1 MDGYTPSGGGKASG
15 FNLSAWGVRNG
26 ALTLFA
32 MLLLAVLGGGAYLK
46 LGRAEDPSFTLK
58 VMVVSA
64 AWPGATAAEM
74 QAQVADRIESRL
86 QDLPWLDRVETYVRP
101 GVATTTV
108 VLRDTTPPR
117 EVQRLWYQVRKKVGD
132 IAGTL
137 PAGVRG
143 PFFNDE
149 YSDVYSAVLALTGA
163 DNAEL
168 VRQAEALRLRLLR
181 ITGVEKV
188 AIQGEIEQRIFVEVA
203 HGRLATLGI
212 QPTAIL
218 DALARHNPVQPAGV
232 VETGST
238 RVHLR
243 VGGGIDGLAAI
254 RAVPVPGADGR
265 TIRLGDIAE
274 VRRGLADPPAS
285 AIFHEGRGAVLLA
298 VAKQPGFN
306 VLTLGES
313 LRTELAAIRR
323 DLPAGLGLDA
333 IADQPQI
340 VAESVGE
347 FLQKFVAALAVVLV
361 ISFLSL
367 GLRAGVIVALSVPLT
382 LAAVFMLMLAWGME
396 LERISLGA
404 LILALG
410 LLVDDA
416 IIAIEAMVVKLEEG
430 WDRVRAAAFAWGSTA
445 GPMLSGTLVTVAG
458 FIPVGFA
465 ASTAGEYAGGIF
477 WVVGAALI
485 ASWLVAVWFTPWLGV
500 KLLPTPKRV
509 VHHDALYDTRFY
521 RALRR
526 VVTWCVDRRFVVLG
540 LGLVMLVA
548 GFAGMAATR
557 KQFFPTSARLELL
570 VDVNLRQGAGF
581 AETRAAVERIAATI
595 ANDEDAVTWTAYV
608 GAGAPRFFLALNPDL
623 PNESF
628 GKLVIQSRDVPARE
642 RLRAKLMDH
651 AASGAVAEAR
661 VRVSRLDFGPP
672 VGFPVQ
678 FRVVGGTPDQLREA
692 ADRVQD
698 ALRATPGTRDVQL
711 AWGERAPSLRLAL
724 DEDRVAQ
731 LGLSP
736 AEVARGIQALLSG
749 ATATQLREGERLV
762 EVVLRAP
769 AAERRA
775 LSDLGDL
782 TLVTAAGPVPLAQ
795 VARLVP
801 EMEEPILWR
810 RNREAFL
817 TVRAEIAPGLQAPD
831 VTAAALP
838 RIQAVQATLPIGLR
852 IEAGG
857 AAEESGKANAS
868 LFALFPAMIAVMLLI
883 LMVQLRHFG
892 RTALVVATA
901 PLGIPGAAA
910 ALLLMGQPFGF
921 VALLGVIALAG
932 MVMRNTL
939 ILVDQVRQDTEAGV
953 PLREAIIE
961 SSVRRARPVLLTAL
975 AAVLAFVP
983 LTLSVFWG
991 PMAVAMIGGLTL
1003 GTLATLLVVPALHAL
1018 ALRGGRA
1025 VAAVPS
1031 AEPAAAGPPLR
1042 ALLPTPVRVGP
1053 ETR

>member
-1 MDGYTPSGGGKASG
+1 MER

-32 MLLLAVLGGGAYLK
+32 MLLLAALGFGAWQK

-64 AWPGATAAEM
+64 AWPGATAEEM

-86 QDLPWLDRVETYVRP
+86 QDLPWLDRLETYVRP

-117 EVQRLWYQVRKKVGD
+117 QVQGLWYQVRKKVGD
-132 IAGTL
+132 ISPTL

-149 YSDVYSAVLALTGA
+149 YSDVYSAVFALTGA

-168 VRQAEALRLRLLR
+168 VRQAEKIRLRLLR
-181 ITGVEKV
+181 IPGVEKV
-188 AIQGEIEQRIFVEVA
+188 AIQGEIEQRIYVEVSHA
-203 HGRLATLGI
+203 RLATLGI
-212 QPTAIL
+212 APTAIL
-218 DALARHNPVQPAGV
+218 EALARQNPVAPAGV

-243 VGGGIDGLAAI
+243 VGGGLDGVSAI
-254 RAVPVPGADGR
+254 RAVPVAAPDGR
-265 TIRLGDIAE
+265 TIRLGEIAE
-274 VRRGLADPPAS
+274 VRRGLADPPSA
-285 AIFHEGRGAVLLA
+285 AIFHEGRPAVLVS
-298 VAKQPGFN
+298 VAKQRGFD
-306 VLTLGES
+306 VLAMGAS
-313 LRTELAAIRR
+313 LNAELAAIRA
-323 DLPAGLGLDA
+323 DLPVGLQLQA
-333 IADQPQI
+333 ISDQPHI
-340 VAESVGE
+340 VAESITE

-361 ISFLSL
+361 VSLLSL
-367 GLRAGVIVALSVPLT
+367 GLRAGLIVALSVPLT
-382 LAAVFMLMLAWGME
+382 LSAVFMFMLWWGME
-396 LERISLGA
+396 LERVSLGA

-430 WDRVRAAAFAWGSTA
+430 WDRLRAAAFAWGSTA

-465 ASTAGEYAGGIF
+465 NSTSGEYAGGIF

-509 VHHDALYDTRFY
+509 VHHEHLYNGRGY
-521 RALRR
+521 RVLRA
-526 VVTWCVDRRFVVLG
+526 VVSWCTDHRAVVLG
-540 LGLVMLVA
+540 ATLLLLAA
-548 GFAGMAATR
+548 GFVGMGLTK

-570 VDVNLRQGAGF
+570 VDVDLRAGAGF
-581 AETRAAVERIAATI
+581 AATRGAVERIAAQV
-595 ANDEDAVTWTAYV
+595 ADDPDAETYTAYV

-623 PNESF
+623 PNEAF

-642 RLRAKLMDH
+642 RLRAKLI
-651 AASGAVAEAR
+651 AFAESGAVPEAR

-678 FRVVGGTPDQLREA
+678 FRVMGGDPAQLRA
-692 ADRVQD
+692 VADQVMA

-711 AWGERAPSLRLAL
+711 AWGERAPAMRLVL
-724 DEDRVAQ
+724 DEERVAQ

-736 AEVARGIQALLSG
+736 EAVAQSVQGLLSG
-749 ATATQLREGERLV
+749 ATATRLREGERLV
-762 EVVLRAP
+762 DVVLRAP
-769 AAERRA
+769 AAERGA
-775 LSDLGDL
+775 LASLGDL
-782 TLVTAAGPVPLAQ
+782 NIVTAAGPVPLAQ
-795 VARLVP
+795 IARLEP
-801 EMEEPILWR
+801 TMEEPILWR
-810 RNREAFL
+810 RNREPFL

-838 RIQAVQATLPIGLR
+838 RLAEIKAALPVGMR
-852 IEAGG
+852 IETGG
-857 AAEESGKANAS
+857 AAEESAKANAS
-868 LFALFPAMIAVMLLI
+868 LFALFPAMVAAMLLI

-892 RTALVVATA
+892 RVALVVATG

-910 ALLLMGQPFGF
+910 ALLIAGMPFGF

-932 MVMRNTL
+932 MIMRNTL
-939 ILVDQVRQDTEAGV
+939 ILVDQVRQDTEAGME
-953 PLREAIIE
+953 LREAIIE
-961 SSVRRARPVLLTAL
+961 STVRRARPVILTAL
-975 AAVLAFVP
+975 AAIFAFVP

-991 PMAVAMIGGLTL
+991 PMAVAMIGGLAIATV
-1003 GTLATLLVVPALHAL
+1003 ATLLVVPALHAL
-1018 ALRGGRA
+1018 ALRRRPA
-1025 VAAVPS
+1025 PPPVALRVAA
-1031 AEPAAAGPPLR
+1031 PAPADQPA
-1042 ALLPTPVRVGP
+1042 
-1053 ETR
+1053 

>member
-1 MDGYTPSGGGKASG
+1 MDHNQPRPIREATG

-32 MLLLAVLGGGAYLK
+32 MLLLGMLGAGAWFQ

-64 AWPGATAAEM
+64 QWPGATAEEM

-86 QDLPWLDRVETYVRP
+86 QDLAHLDRLETYVRP
-101 GVATTTV
+101 GVAVTTI
-108 VLRDTTPPR
+108 VLRDTTPPAQ
-117 EVQRLWYQVRKKVGD
+117 VAPAWYQVRKKLGD
-132 IAGTL
+132 ITHTL

-149 YSDVYSAVLALTGA
+149 YSDVYSAVFALTGA

-168 VRQAEALRLRLLR
+168 VRQAEAIKQRFLRVP
-181 ITGVEKV
+181 GVEKV
-188 AIQGEIEQRIFVEVA
+188 AIQGEIEQRVYVEA
-203 HGRLATLGI
+203 SHARLATLGV
-212 QPTAIL
+212 PPSAL
-218 DALARHNPVQPAGV
+218 MEALARQNPVAPAGT
-232 VETGST
+232 VELGA
-238 RVHLR
+238 LR
-243 VGGGIDGLAAI
+243 VNLRVTGALDGLAAI
-254 RAVPVPGADGR
+254 REVPVSAGEGR
-265 TIRLGDIAE
+265 TLRLGDIAT
-274 VRRGLADPPAS
+274 VTRGPADPPS
-285 AIFHEGRGAVLLA
+285 AAVFHEGQGAVMIA
-298 VAKQPGFN
+298 IAKQRGFN
-306 VLTLGES
+306 VLALGTS
-313 LRTELAAIRR
+313 LTAALAEIRR
-323 DLPAGLGLDA
+323 DLPTGLTLA
-333 IADQPQI
+333 AVADQPRI
-340 VAESVGE
+340 VAESVAE
-347 FLQKFVAALAVVLV
+347 FLQKFVAALVVVLV
-361 ISFLSL
+361 VSFLSL
-367 GLRAGVIVALSVPLT
+367 GLRAGIIVALSVPLT
-382 LAAVFMLMLAWGME
+382 LAAVFVLMLWWGTE

-430 WDRVRAAAFAWGSTA
+430 WDRARAAAFAWGNTA

-465 ASTAGEYAGGIF
+465 ASTSGEYAGGIF

-485 ASWLVAVWFTPWLGV
+485 ASWFVAVWFTPWLGA
-500 KLLPTPKRV
+500 KLLATPKRV
-509 VHHDALYDTRFY
+509 VHHDAQYAGRFY

-526 VVTWCVDRRFVVLG
+526 LVAWCVDHRFVVLLAG
-540 LGLVMLVA
+540 VVMLGA
-548 GFAGMAATR
+548 GFFGMALTK

-570 VDVNLRQGAGF
+570 VDMNLRQGAGF
-581 AETRAAVERIAATI
+581 AGTRDALARIAATL
-595 ANDEDAVTWTAYV
+595 EHDADATTYTAYV

-623 PNESF
+623 PNEAF
-628 GKLVIQSRDVPARE
+628 GKLVVQARDVPARE
-642 RLRAKLMDH
+642 RLRERLIAL
-651 AASGAVAEAR
+651 AESGAIPEAR

-678 FRVVGGTPDQLREA
+678 FRVMGGSPAE
-692 ADRVQD
+692 
-698 ALRATPGTRDVQL
+698 LRASAERVMETLRAVPGARDVQL
-711 AWGERAPSLRLAL
+711 AWGERAPSMRLVL
-724 DEDRVAQ
+724 DQDRIVQ

-736 AEVARGIQALLSG
+736 QAIAQSVQTMLSG
-749 ATATQLREGERLV
+749 ATATQLREGDRLV
-762 EVVLRAP
+762 DVVLRVP
-769 AAERRA
+769 EEERRS
-775 LSDLGDL
+775 LSTLADL
-782 TLVTAAGPVPLAQ
+782 TLVTAAGPVALAQ
-795 VARLVP
+795 VARLEPV
-801 EMEEPILWR
+801 MEEPILWR
-810 RNREAFL
+810 RSREPFL
-817 TVRAEIAPGLQAPD
+817 TVRAEVAPGFQAPD

-838 RIQAVQATLPIGLR
+838 AMRALQASLPIGQR

-857 AAEESGKANAS
+857 ASEESAKANAS

-910 ALLLMGQPFGF
+910 ALLYMGQPFGF

-939 ILVDQVRQDTEAGV
+939 ILVDQVRQDTEAGIG
-953 PLREAIIE
+953 LRDAIIE
-961 SSVRRARPVLLTAL
+961 STVRRARPVLLTAL

-1018 ALRGGRA
+1018 ALRRPRPA
-1025 VAAVPS
+1025 IPTAPPAPTTAPRSAPAHVA
-1031 AEPAAAGPPLR
+1031 
-1042 ALLPTPVRVGP
+1042 
-1053 ETR
+1053 

>member
-1 MDGYTPSGGGKASG
+1 MTER

-32 MLLLAVLGGGAYLK
+32 MILLAALGLGAWQK

-64 AWPGATAAEM
+64 SWPGATAEEM

-86 QDLPWLDRVETYVRP
+86 QDLPWLDRLETYVRP
-101 GVATTTV
+101 GIATTTV

-117 EVQRLWYQVRKKVGD
+117 EVQTLWYQVRKKVGD
-132 IAGTL
+132 IVPNL

-143 PFFNDE
+143 PTFNDE

-168 VRQAEALRLRLLR
+168 VRQAERIRLRLLR
-181 ITGVEKV
+181 IPGVEKV
-188 AIQGEIEQRIFVEVA
+188 AISGEIEQRIYVEA
-203 HGRLATLGI
+203 SHARLATLGVP
-212 QPTAIL
+212 PTAIL
-218 DALARHNPVQPAGV
+218 DALSRQNPVAPAGV

-243 VGGGIDGLAAI
+243 VGGAPDGVAAI
-254 RAVPVPGADGR
+254 RAVPVSAPDGR
-265 TIRLGDIAE
+265 TIRLGDIAD
-274 VRRGLADPPAS
+274 VSRGLADPPAA
-285 AIFHEGRGAVLLA
+285 AIFHEGRPAVLVS
-298 VAKQPGFN
+298 VAKQRGFD
-306 VLTLGES
+306 VLALGES
-313 LRTELAAIRR
+313 LNRELAAIRA
-323 DLPAGLGLDA
+323 DLPVGLELQA
-333 IADQPQI
+333 IADQPHI
-340 VAESVGE
+340 VAESITE
-347 FLQKFVAALAVVLV
+347 FLTKFAAALVVVLV
-361 ISFLSL
+361 VSLLSL
-367 GLRAGVIVALSVPLT
+367 GLRAGLIVALSVPLT
-382 LAAVFMLMLAWGME
+382 LSAVFMLMLWWGME
-396 LERISLGA
+396 LERVSLGA

-430 WDRVRAAAFAWGSTA
+430 WDRLRAAAFAWGSTA

-465 ASTAGEYAGGIF
+465 NSTSGEYAGGIF

-509 VHHDALYDTRFY
+509 THHAHLYDGRFY
-521 RALRR
+521 RALRAA
-526 VVTWCVDRRFVVLG
+526 VAWCTDHRAVVLG
-540 LGLVMLVA
+540 ATLLVLAA
-548 GFAGMAATR
+548 GFAGMGMTK

-570 VDVNLRQGAGF
+570 VDVNLRAGAGF
-581 AETRAAVERIAATI
+581 AATRDAVERIALQVA
-595 ANDEDAVTWTAYV
+595 DDPDAETYTAYI

-623 PNESF
+623 PNEAF

-642 RLRAKLMDH
+642 RLREKLI
-651 AASGAVAEAR
+651 AFAESGAVPEGR

-678 FRVVGGTPDQLREA
+678 FRVVGGTPGELRAA
-692 ADRVQD
+692 ADQVMA

-711 AWGERAPSLRLAL
+711 AWGERAPALRLVL
-724 DEDRVAQ
+724 DDERIAQ

-736 AEVARGIQALLSG
+736 DAVAQSVQGLLSG
-749 ATATQLREGERLV
+749 STSTRLREGDRLV
-762 EVVLRAP
+762 DVVLRAP
-769 AAERRA
+769 AGERGA
-775 LSDLGDL
+775 LGSLGDL
-782 TLVTAAGPVPLAQ
+782 NIVTAAGPVPLAQ
-795 VARLVP
+795 LARLEP
-801 EMEEPILWR
+801 SMEEPILWR
-810 RNREAFL
+810 RNREPFL

-838 RIQAVQATLPIGLR
+838 RIDALRATLPVGMR
-852 IEAGG
+852 IETGG
-857 AAEESGKANAS
+857 ASEESSKANAS
-868 LFALFPAMIAVMLLI
+868 LFALFPVMVAAMLLV

-901 PLGIPGAAA
+901 PLGIPGAAL
-910 ALLLMGQPFGF
+910 ALLVMGMPFGF

-932 MVMRNTL
+932 MIMRNTL
-939 ILVDQVRQDTEAGV
+939 ILVDQVRQDTEAGI

-961 SSVRRARPVLLTAL
+961 STVRRARPVILTAL
-975 AAVLAFVP
+975 AAILAFVP

-991 PMAVAMIGGLTL
+991 PMAVAMIGGLAIA
-1003 GTLATLLVVPALHAL
+1003 TLATLLVVPALNAL
-1018 ALRGGRA
+1018 ALGRRPGREA
-1025 VAAVPS
+1025 TALPRLHPVP
-1031 AEPAAAGPPLR
+1031 AE
-1042 ALLPTPVRVGP
+1042 
-1053 ETR
+1053 

>member
-1 MDGYTPSGGGKASG
+1 MDR

-32 MLLLAVLGGGAYLK
+32 MLLLAALGAGAWMK

-64 AWPGATAAEM
+64 AWPGATAEEM
-74 QAQVADRIESRL
+74 QDQVADRIESRL
-86 QDLPWLDRVETYVRP
+86 QDLPWLDRLETYVRP
-101 GVATTTV
+101 GIATTTV

-117 EVQRLWYQVRKKVGD
+117 EVAGLWYQVRKKVGD
-132 IAGTL
+132 IAGSL

-143 PFFNDE
+143 PVFNDE

-168 VRQAEALRLRLLR
+168 VRQAEAIRLRLLR
-181 ITGVEKV
+181 LPGVEKV
-188 AIQGEIEQRIFVEVA
+188 AIGGEVEQRIHVEA
-203 HGRLATLGI
+203 SHARLATLGI
-212 QPTAIL
+212 QPGAIVE
-218 DALARHNPVQPAGV
+218 ALARQNPVAPAGV

-243 VGGGIDGLAAI
+243 VGGTLDGVQAV
-254 RAVPVPGADGR
+254 RGVPVPGGDGR
-265 TIRLGDIAE
+265 TLRLGDIAE
-274 VRRGLADPPAS
+274 VRRGPADPPAA
-285 AIFHEGRGAVLLA
+285 AIYHEGREAVLVS
-298 VAKQPGFN
+298 VAKQRGFN
-306 VLTLGES
+306 VLALGES
-313 LRTELAAIRR
+313 LRAELDAIRR
-323 DLPAGLGLDA
+323 DLPAGLELSP
-333 IADQPQI
+333 ISDQPRI
-340 VAESVGE
+340 VAESVSE
-347 FLQKFVAALAVVLV
+347 FLTKFAAALLVVLLV
-361 ISFLSL
+361 SLASL
-367 GLRAGVIVALSVPLT
+367 GLRAGLIVALSVPLT
-382 LAAVFMLMLAWGME
+382 LAATLMFMLWCGME
-396 LERISLGA
+396 LERVSLGA

-430 WDRVRAAAFAWGSTA
+430 WDRMRAAAFAWGSTA

-465 ASTAGEYAGGIF
+465 ASTSGEYAGGIF

-500 KLLPTPKRV
+500 KVLPSPKRV
-509 VHHDALYDTRFY
+509 VSHDHLYDGRAY

-526 VVTWCVDRRFVVLG
+526 VVAWCTDHRAVVLVATLAV
-540 LGLVMLVA
+540 LGA

-570 VDVNLRQGAGF
+570 VDVNLRAGAGF
-581 AETRAAVERIAATI
+581 EATRAALERIAAEV
-595 ANDEDAVTWTAYV
+595 AGDEDAATYTAYV

-623 PNESF
+623 PNEAF

-642 RLRAKLMDH
+642 RLRGKLTAFAD
-651 AASGAVAEAR
+651 SGAVPEAR
-661 VRVSRLDFGPP
+661 IRVSRLDFGPP

-678 FRVVGGTPDQLREA
+678 FRVTGGTPDQLRAVADEA
-692 ADRVQD
+692 MAV
-698 ALRATPGTRDVQL
+698 LRGVPGTRDVQL
-711 AWGERAPSLRLAL
+711 AWGERAPGLRLAL
-724 DEDRVAQ
+724 DEERVAQ

-736 AEVARGIQALLSG
+736 QAVAQSVQSLLSG
-749 ATATQLREGERLV
+749 VTATSLREGNRLV
-762 EVVLRAP
+762 DVVLRAP
-769 AAERRA
+769 AEER
-775 LSDLGDL
+775 LSLSAIGDL
-782 TLVTAAGPVPLAQ
+782 TLVTAAGPVPLSQ
-795 VARLVP
+795 VARLEP
-801 EMEEPILWR
+801 TMEEPILWR
-810 RNREAFL
+810 RSREPFL
-817 TVRAEIAPGLQAPD
+817 TVRAEIAPGRQAPD

-838 RIQAVQATLPIGLR
+838 ALAPLKARLPVGMR
-852 IEAGG
+852 IETGG

-883 LMVQLRHFG
+883 LMAQLRHFG

-901 PLGIPGAAA
+901 PLGIPGAAL
-910 ALLLMGQPFGF
+910 ALLVADMPFGF

-932 MVMRNTL
+932 MIMRNTL
-939 ILVDQVRQDTEAGV
+939 ILVDQVRQDTGAGME
-953 PLREAIIE
+953 LREAIIE

-991 PMAVAMIGGLTL
+991 PMAVAMIGGLL
-1003 GTLATLLVVPALHAL
+1003 LATLATLLVVPALHAL
-1018 ALRGGRA
+1018 ALRRPRRGAAVRALPPVALPPPALPGPA
-1025 VAAVPS
+1025 VAAPS
-1031 AEPAAAGPPLR
+1031 RAG
-1042 ALLPTPVRVGP
+1042 
-1053 ETR
+1053 

>member
-1 MDGYTPSGGGKASG
+1 MER

-32 MLLLAVLGGGAYLK
+32 ILMLAALGAGAYLR
-46 LGRAEDPSFTLK
+46 LGRAEDPSFTIK

-64 AWPGATAAEM
+64 AWPGATAEEM

-86 QDLPWLDRVETYVRP
+86 QDLPWLERLETYVRP
-101 GVATTTV
+101 GNAVTTV

-117 EVQRLWYQVRKKVGD
+117 EVAGLWYQVRKKVGD

-163 DNAEL
+163 DNPEL
-168 VRQAEALRLRLLR
+168 VRQAERIRLRLLR
-181 ITGVEKV
+181 LPGVEKV
-188 AIQGEIEQRIFVEVA
+188 AIQGEIEQRIFVEA
-203 HGRLATLGI
+203 SHARLATLGI
-212 QPTAIL
+212 APSAIL
-218 DALARHNPVQPAGV
+218 DALARHNPVAPAGV
-232 VETGST
+232 VETGAT

-243 VGGGIDGLAAI
+243 VGAGLDGLAAI
-254 RAVPVPGADGR
+254 RAVPVSAGEGR
-265 TIRLGDIAE
+265 TLRLGDIAE
-274 VRRGLADPPAS
+274 VRRGLADPPA
-285 AIFHEGRGAVLLA
+285 AAVYHDGAGAVLIS
-298 VAKQPGFN
+298 VAKQRGFN
-306 VLTLGES
+306 VLALGDS
-313 LRTELAAIRR
+313 LRAELAAIRR
-323 DLPAGLGLDA
+323 DLPAGLEIQA
-333 IADQPQI
+333 VSDQPRI

-347 FLQKFVAALAVVLV
+347 FLQKFGVALAVVLLV
-361 ISFLSL
+361 SFASL
-367 GLRAGVIVALSVPLT
+367 GFRAGVIVALSVPLT
-382 LAAVFMLMLAWGME
+382 LAAVFVVMLGWGTE

-404 LILALG
+404 LILSLG

-416 IIAIEAMVVKLEEG
+416 IIAIEAMAVKLDEG
-430 WDRVRAAAFAWGSTA
+430 WDRARAAAFAWGSTA
-445 GPMLSGTLVTVAG
+445 GPMLAGTLVTIAG

-477 WVVGAALI
+477 WIVGAALI

-500 KLLPTPKRV
+500 KLLPAPQRV
-509 VHHDALYDTRFY
+509 VAHDHLYDGRFY

-526 VVTWCVDRRFVVLG
+526 LVAWCVDRRAVVLAVTLAL
-540 LGLVMLVA
+540 LGA
-548 GFAGMAATR
+548 GFAGMGMTK

-570 VDVNLRQGAGF
+570 VDVTLRQGAGF
-581 AETRAAVERIAATI
+581 EATRQAVMRVAAEIA
-595 ANDEDAVTWTAYV
+595 EDPDAMMYTAYV

-623 PNESF
+623 PNEAF
-628 GKLVIQSRDVPARE
+628 GKLVIQARDVPARE
-642 RLRAKLMDH
+642 RLRERLLAF
-651 AASGAVAEAR
+651 AESGAVAAAR
-661 VRVSRLDFGPP
+661 LRVSRLDFGPP

-678 FRVVGGTPDQLREA
+678 FRVIGGEPDALRA
-692 ADRVQD
+692 AAEQVMA

-711 AWGERAPSLRLAL
+711 AWGERAPALRLVL
-724 DEDRVAQ
+724 DQDRVAQ

-736 AEVARGIQALLSG
+736 AAVAQSMQSLLSG
-749 ATATQLREGERLV
+749 ATGTQLREGDRLID
-762 EVVLRAP
+762 VVLRAP
-769 AAERRA
+769 AAERRSLA
-775 LSDLGDL
+775 DLGDL
-782 TLVTAAGPVPLAQ
+782 TLITAAGPVPLSQ
-795 VARLVP
+795 VARLEP
-801 EMEEPILWR
+801 AMEEPILWR

-817 TVRAEIAPGLQAPD
+817 TVRAEVAPGLQAPD
-831 VTAAALP
+831 VTAASLP
-838 RIQAVQATLPIGLR
+838 RIEALRAALPVGMR

-857 AAEESGKANAS
+857 AAEESAKANAS
-868 LFALFPAMIAVMLLI
+868 LFALFPVMIAVMLLI

-910 ALLLMGQPFGF
+910 ALLLMDQPFGF

-939 ILVDQVRQDTEAGV
+939 ILVDQVRQDLEAGM
-953 PLREAIIE
+953 PLRRAIIE

-1018 ALRGGRA
+1018 ALPRRAGRTSPAPSGRGL
-1025 VAAVPS
+1025 VP
-1031 AEPAAAGPPLR
+1031 AE
-1042 ALLPTPVRVGP
+1042 
-1053 ETR
+1053 